1 MTAPSNANTSG
12 LEVVAYL
19 EVSKAGMGRRACLHQ
34 RKETP
39 TMLRRWSSEPLVT
52 AASAQARIAE
62 LDEQLAQ
69 AAMMIIGS
77 TTRAA
82 AAEARADRL
91 AKALRKSREGWTNAL
106 ELGLLP
112 PQHEETA
119 ADLRDEADEAL
130 QQETQP

>member
-1 MTAPSNANTSG
+1 MTTPSNANTSG

-52 AASAQARIAE
+52 AASAQARI
-62 LDEQLAQ
+62 D
-69 AAMMIIGS
+69 
-77 TTRAA
+77 

-91 AKALRKSREGWTNAL
+91 AKALERIASTPSGMAGFSL
-106 ELGLLP
+106 S
-112 PQHEETA
+112 
-119 ADLRDEADEAL
+119 DCISEARAAL

>member
-1 MTAPSNANTSG
+1 MTPSNANTSG

-52 AASAQARIAE
+52 AASAQARI
-62 LDEQLAQ
+62 D
-69 AAMMIIGS
+69 
-77 TTRAA
+77 

-91 AKALRKSREGWTNAL
+91 AKAL
-106 ELGLLP
+106 
-112 PQHEETA
+112 
-119 ADLRDEADEAL
+119 EAVISYAPDIRPARIARAAL
-130 QQETQP
+130 QQEKQP